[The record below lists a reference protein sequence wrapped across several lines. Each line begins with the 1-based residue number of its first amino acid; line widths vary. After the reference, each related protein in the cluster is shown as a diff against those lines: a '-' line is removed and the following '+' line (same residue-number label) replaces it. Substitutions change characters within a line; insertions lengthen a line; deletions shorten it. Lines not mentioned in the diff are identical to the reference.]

1 MKWLRYLEAYN
12 ISFNINILNRE
23 DSIIVNRNN
32 CTIYIIDG
40 FMQKLQVFTNKET
53 LCTQLLYS
61 HHVLKKFKST
71 KKNFY
76 LNKNYSY
83 RFVALTKTIILSI
96 NQKELINKGGKYNQL
111 IYSLDY
117 SKLIYNKDIIT
128 IISHKNTKKRLIQ
141 FLLIIIERLGIF
153 KEDKFLIPLNL
164 PHYTIATIIGSQR
177 ITVNKI
183 MNELKK
189 KRILLYNNQKISI
202 INIIKLIY

>member
-23 DSIIVNRNN
+23 DSIIVNKSN

-40 FMQKLQVFTNKET
+40 FMQRLQVFTNKET

-61 HHVLKKFKST
+61 PHVLKKFKST

-76 LNKNYSY
+76 LNQNSSY
-83 RFVALTKTIILSI
+83 RFVALTKTIILTI
-96 NQKELINKGGKYNQL
+96 NQKEFINKGGEYNQL

-117 SKLIYNKDIIT
+117 SKLIYNKDIIA

-153 KEDKFLIPLNL
+153 KEDKFLIPLDL